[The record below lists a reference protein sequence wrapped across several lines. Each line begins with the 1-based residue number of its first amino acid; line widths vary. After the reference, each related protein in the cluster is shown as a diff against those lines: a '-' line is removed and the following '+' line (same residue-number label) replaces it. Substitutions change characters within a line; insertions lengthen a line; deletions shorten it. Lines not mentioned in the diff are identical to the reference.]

1 MVYEIMNTKI
11 LNDTTE
17 EIEEAARM
25 IAGGGLVAF
34 PTETVY
40 GLGADAL
47 NSDAVGRVY
56 AAKGRPSDNPMIVH
70 ISSDEELKNLTPK
83 ITKDMERLIKVFW
96 PGPMTMIVKRNPI
109 IPDVTTG
116 GLDTV
121 GIRMPDNPVALELI
135 AKSGCPIAAPS
146 ANLSG
151 KPSPTAAQHVI
162 DDLKGRVDAIIC
174 SDDCQFGIESTV
186 IDMTGL
192 VPMILRPG
200 IITREDLE
208 TALGKRVLLD
218 PTLNKR
224 PDKFNNGDFKP
235 KAPGMKYK
243 HYAPK
248 AQMIVFEGKMEAI
261 EAAIDRERIERE
273 ALGQNVSVI
282 IFDNAEQKTAAHQF
296 FAKLREADRNGADV
310 ILAAALKEEGIG
322 FSVMNRMLKSAGYNI
337 RKV

>member
-1 MVYEIMNTKI
+1 MKTKI

-17 EIEEAARM
+17 EIEEAAEI

-47 NSDAVGRVY
+47 NSEAVGRVY

-70 ISSDEELKNLTPK
+70 ISSYDDMKRLTPK
-83 ITKDMERLIKVFW
+83 ITKDMEKLMKVFW
-96 PGPMTMIVKRNPI
+96 PGAMTMIVERNPV

-121 GIRMPDNPVALELI
+121 GIRMPDHPVALELI
-135 AKSGCPIAAPS
+135 AKAGCPIAAPS

-162 DDLKGRVDAIIC
+162 DDLVGRVDAIIC
-174 SDDCQFGIESTV
+174 SDDCKFGIESTV

-192 VPMILRPG
+192 IPMILRPG
-200 IITREDLE
+200 IITKEDLE
-208 TALGKRVLLD
+208 TALGKKVLLD

-224 PDKFNNGDFKP
+224 PDKFNNEDFKP

-248 AQMIVFEGKMEAI
+248 AQMIVFEGRRDDV

-273 ALGQNVSVI
+273 ALGQQVCVI
-282 IFDNAEQKTAAHQF
+282 IFDNGEQKAAAHQF
-296 FAKLREADRNGADV
+296 FAKLREADREGADV
-310 ILAAALKEEGIG
+310 ILAAALREEGIG

>member
-1 MVYEIMNTKI
+1 METKI
-11 LNDTTE
+11 LKDTTE
-17 EIEEAARM
+17 DIEKAAKI
-25 IAGGGLVAF
+25 IADGGLVAF

-47 NSDAVGRVY
+47 NGEAVGKVY
-56 AAKGRPSDNPMIVH
+56 TAKGRPSDNPMIVH
-70 ISSDEELKNLTPK
+70 IASNEDMEKLTPK
-83 ITKDMERLIKVFW
+83 ITGDMKKLMKVFW
-96 PGPMTMIVKRNPI
+96 PGPMTMIVKRNSI

-135 AKSGCPIAAPS
+135 SKSGCPIAAPS

-151 KPSPTAAQHVI
+151 RPSPTAAQHVI
-162 DDLKGRVDAIIC
+162 DDLTGRVDAIIS

-192 VPMILRPG
+192 IPMILRPG
-200 IITREDLE
+200 MITREDLE
-208 TALGKRVLLD
+208 TVLGKKVLLD

-224 PDKFNNGDFKP
+224 PDRFNNEEFKP

-248 AQMIVFEGKMEAI
+248 APMIVFEGSLEAV
-261 EAAIDRERIERE
+261 EAAIDRERAERE
-273 ALGQNVSVI
+273 ALGQKVCI
-282 IFDNAEQKTAAHQF
+282 IMFDDGEQKTAARQL
-296 FAKLREADRNGADV
+296 FAKLRDADREDADV